1 MREPSNDL
9 WTGGPR
15 EQPSPS
21 FPTPPAVVIPSRR
34 APLLRPKRRWKR
46 RRRPLFP
53 FLTLFVLV
61 VSLTVG
67 AVAVRYLWPQESETD
82 PGIIATSSQ
91 QDPFAALERAETGTG
106 VTVTIS
112 PAPEET
118 LTATEIYQKCVPS
131 IVSLWA
137 EGDGTSSTGTGIVM
151 SADGYLL
158 TNAHVVANSLRVY
171 AAFHDDT
178 ILEAKLVGAD
188 ADADVAVLKVDAHG
202 LSPAEFGDSDQLLCG
217 DMVVAIG
224 DPLGYRASWESLVN
238 FRDEEATRRTETI
251 SAEAQ
256 WFEDHSPID
265 PKYRKEKVKGVSA
278 KVITATMLDAMG
290 VSPLLS
296 GGAILA
302 GVFMGDRCSPVS
314 TSAALVAVVT
324 KTNLYTNLKLMVKTS
339 VVPLLAACAVY
350 AAIGLLNPGRDAGID
365 VTGIFRSAFS
375 LHWTTYLPAV
385 VLLALIFLKF
395 SIRLTMVASTL
406 AAVLLCAFVQDMP
419 WRTIGETLV
428 LGFAPEDPGVAKMLA
443 GGGLVSM
450 LPVCAIILISSTYSG
465 LLEGTGLIAR
475 LKGLLP
481 GVARRLTPFGAVLT
495 TAVVTCGIACNQA
508 LPVMLTNQLCDQV
521 RPDRQKMAID
531 LENTVIVIA
540 PLIPWSIAGAVP
552 IASVGAPAACVLA
565 AFYLWFLPLWQWIL
579 AFVERARQTRG
590 A

>member
-1 MREPSNDL
+1 MLE
-9 WTGGPR
+9 G
-15 EQPSPS
+15 
-21 FPTPPAVVIPSRR
+21 I
-34 APLLRPKRRWKR
+34 
-46 RRRPLFP
+46 
-53 FLTLFVLV
+53 VLG
-61 VSLTVG
+61 L
-67 AVAVRYLWPQESETD
+67 
-82 PGIIATSSQ
+82 
-91 QDPFAALERAETGTG
+91 FAAAILSCALTGHTVIWALIAGFFLFSGYGLFRGHGLKALGAMASKGVRTIMGIVIVMALIGMLTGSWRASGTIARLVTDAAGFITPEWGLLAAFLLNGLLSTLTGTAFG
-106 VTVTIS
+106 TV
-112 PAPEET
+112 
-118 LTATEIYQKCVPS
+118 ATM
-131 IVSLWA
+131 
-137 EGDGTSSTGTGIVM
+137 G
-151 SADGYLL
+151 
-158 TNAHVVANSLRVY
+158 
-171 AAFHDDT
+171 
-178 ILEAKLVGAD
+178 
-188 ADADVAVLKVDAHG
+188 
-202 LSPAEFGDSDQLLCG
+202 
-217 DMVVAIG
+217 
-224 DPLGYRASWESLVN
+224 
-238 FRDEEATRRTETI
+238 
-251 SAEAQ
+251 
-256 WFEDHSPID
+256 
-265 PKYRKEKVKGVSA
+265 
-278 KVITATMLDAMG
+278 VITATMLDAMG

-314 TSAALVAVVT
+314 
-324 KTNLYTNLKLMVKTS
+324 TS

-508 LPVMLTNQLCDQV
+508 LPVMLTNQLCDEV

>member
-1 MREPSNDL
+1 MLE
-9 WTGGPR
+9 G
-15 EQPSPS
+15 
-21 FPTPPAVVIPSRR
+21 I
-34 APLLRPKRRWKR
+34 
-46 RRRPLFP
+46 
-53 FLTLFVLV
+53 VLG
-61 VSLTVG
+61 L
-67 AVAVRYLWPQESETD
+67 
-82 PGIIATSSQ
+82 
-91 QDPFAALERAETGTG
+91 FAAAILSCALTGHTVIWALIAGFFLFSGYGLFRGHGLKALGAMASKG
-106 VTVTIS
+106 VRTIM
-112 PAPEET
+112 
-118 LTATEIYQKCVPS
+118 
-131 IVSLWA
+131 
-137 EGDGTSSTGTGIVM
+137 GIVIVM
-151 SADGYLL
+151 ALIGMLTGSWRASGTIARLVTDAAGFITPEWGLL
-158 TNAHVVANSLRVY
+158 
-171 AAFHDDT
+171 AAFLLNGLLPT
-178 ILEAKLVGAD
+178 LAATAFGT
-188 ADADVAVLKVDAHG
+188 VATMG
-202 LSPAEFGDSDQLLCG
+202 
-217 DMVVAIG
+217 
-224 DPLGYRASWESLVN
+224 
-238 FRDEEATRRTETI
+238 
-251 SAEAQ
+251 
-256 WFEDHSPID
+256 
-265 PKYRKEKVKGVSA
+265 
-278 KVITATMLDAMG
+278 VITATMLDAMG

-339 VVPLLAACAVY
+339 VVPLLAAGAVY

-508 LPVMLTNQLCDQV
+508 LPVMLTNQLCDEV

>member
-1 MREPSNDL
+1 MLE
-9 WTGGPR
+9 G
-15 EQPSPS
+15 
-21 FPTPPAVVIPSRR
+21 I
-34 APLLRPKRRWKR
+34 
-46 RRRPLFP
+46 
-53 FLTLFVLV
+53 VLG
-61 VSLTVG
+61 L
-67 AVAVRYLWPQESETD
+67 
-82 PGIIATSSQ
+82 
-91 QDPFAALERAETGTG
+91 FAAAILSCALTGHTVIWALIAGFFLFSGYGLFRGHGLKALGAMASKGVRTIMGIVIVMALIGMLTGSWRASGTIARLVTDAASFITPEWGLLAAFLLNGLLSTLTGTAFG
-106 VTVTIS
+106 TV
-112 PAPEET
+112 
-118 LTATEIYQKCVPS
+118 ATM
-131 IVSLWA
+131 
-137 EGDGTSSTGTGIVM
+137 G
-151 SADGYLL
+151 
-158 TNAHVVANSLRVY
+158 
-171 AAFHDDT
+171 
-178 ILEAKLVGAD
+178 
-188 ADADVAVLKVDAHG
+188 
-202 LSPAEFGDSDQLLCG
+202 
-217 DMVVAIG
+217 
-224 DPLGYRASWESLVN
+224 
-238 FRDEEATRRTETI
+238 
-251 SAEAQ
+251 
-256 WFEDHSPID
+256 
-265 PKYRKEKVKGVSA
+265 
-278 KVITATMLDAMG
+278 VITATMLDAMG

-365 VTGIFRSAFS
+365 VTGIFRSA
-375 LHWTTYLPAV
+375 
-385 VLLALIFLKF
+385 F

-508 LPVMLTNQLCDQV
+508 LPVMLTNQLCDEV

-579 AFVERARQTRG
+579 AFVERARQTRE

>member
-1 MREPSNDL
+1 MLE
-9 WTGGPR
+9 G
-15 EQPSPS
+15 
-21 FPTPPAVVIPSRR
+21 I
-34 APLLRPKRRWKR
+34 
-46 RRRPLFP
+46 
-53 FLTLFVLV
+53 VLG
-61 VSLTVG
+61 L
-67 AVAVRYLWPQESETD
+67 
-82 PGIIATSSQ
+82 
-91 QDPFAALERAETGTG
+91 FAAAILSCALTGHTVIWALIAGFFLFSGYGLFRGHGLKALGAMASKGVRTIMGIVIVMALIGMLTGSWRASGTIARLVTDAAGFITPEWGLLAAFLLNGLLSTLTGTAFG
-106 VTVTIS
+106 TV
-112 PAPEET
+112 
-118 LTATEIYQKCVPS
+118 ATM
-131 IVSLWA
+131 
-137 EGDGTSSTGTGIVM
+137 G
-151 SADGYLL
+151 
-158 TNAHVVANSLRVY
+158 
-171 AAFHDDT
+171 
-178 ILEAKLVGAD
+178 
-188 ADADVAVLKVDAHG
+188 
-202 LSPAEFGDSDQLLCG
+202 
-217 DMVVAIG
+217 
-224 DPLGYRASWESLVN
+224 
-238 FRDEEATRRTETI
+238 
-251 SAEAQ
+251 
-256 WFEDHSPID
+256 
-265 PKYRKEKVKGVSA
+265 
-278 KVITATMLDAMG
+278 VITATM
-290 VSPLLS
+290 
-296 GGAILA
+296 
-302 GVFMGDRCSPVS
+302 
-314 TSAALVAVVT
+314 LVAVVT

-508 LPVMLTNQLCDQV
+508 LPVMLTNQLCDEV

>member
-1 MREPSNDL
+1 MLE
-9 WTGGPR
+9 G
-15 EQPSPS
+15 
-21 FPTPPAVVIPSRR
+21 I
-34 APLLRPKRRWKR
+34 
-46 RRRPLFP
+46 
-53 FLTLFVLV
+53 VLG
-61 VSLTVG
+61 L
-67 AVAVRYLWPQESETD
+67 
-82 PGIIATSSQ
+82 
-91 QDPFAALERAETGTG
+91 FAAAILSCALTGHTVIWALIAGFFLFSGYGLFRGHGLKALGAMASKGVRTNMGIVIVMALIGTIARLVTDAAGFITPEWGLLAAFLLNGLLSTLTGTAFG
-106 VTVTIS
+106 TV
-112 PAPEET
+112 
-118 LTATEIYQKCVPS
+118 ATM
-131 IVSLWA
+131 
-137 EGDGTSSTGTGIVM
+137 G
-151 SADGYLL
+151 
-158 TNAHVVANSLRVY
+158 
-171 AAFHDDT
+171 
-178 ILEAKLVGAD
+178 
-188 ADADVAVLKVDAHG
+188 
-202 LSPAEFGDSDQLLCG
+202 
-217 DMVVAIG
+217 
-224 DPLGYRASWESLVN
+224 
-238 FRDEEATRRTETI
+238 
-251 SAEAQ
+251 
-256 WFEDHSPID
+256 
-265 PKYRKEKVKGVSA
+265 
-278 KVITATMLDAMG
+278 VITATMLDAMG

-395 SIRLTMVASTL
+395 SIRLTMVA
-406 AAVLLCAFVQDMP
+406 AFVQDMP

-508 LPVMLTNQLCDQV
+508 LPVMLTNQLCDEV

>member
-1 MREPSNDL
+1 MLE
-9 WTGGPR
+9 G
-15 EQPSPS
+15 
-21 FPTPPAVVIPSRR
+21 I
-34 APLLRPKRRWKR
+34 
-46 RRRPLFP
+46 
-53 FLTLFVLV
+53 VLG
-61 VSLTVG
+61 L
-67 AVAVRYLWPQESETD
+67 
-82 PGIIATSSQ
+82 
-91 QDPFAALERAETGTG
+91 FAAAILSCALTGHTVIWALIAGFFLFSGYGLFRGHGLKALGAMASKGVRTIMGIVIVMALIGMLTGSWRASGTIARLVTDAASFITPEWGLLAAFLLNGLLSTLTGTAFG
-106 VTVTIS
+106 TV
-112 PAPEET
+112 
-118 LTATEIYQKCVPS
+118 ATM
-131 IVSLWA
+131 
-137 EGDGTSSTGTGIVM
+137 G
-151 SADGYLL
+151 
-158 TNAHVVANSLRVY
+158 
-171 AAFHDDT
+171 
-178 ILEAKLVGAD
+178 
-188 ADADVAVLKVDAHG
+188 
-202 LSPAEFGDSDQLLCG
+202 
-217 DMVVAIG
+217 
-224 DPLGYRASWESLVN
+224 
-238 FRDEEATRRTETI
+238 
-251 SAEAQ
+251 
-256 WFEDHSPID
+256 
-265 PKYRKEKVKGVSA
+265 
-278 KVITATMLDAMG
+278 VITATMLDAMG
-290 VSPLLS
+290 VSPLLP

-314 TSAALVAVVT
+314 
-324 KTNLYTNLKLMVKTS
+324 TS

-508 LPVMLTNQLCDQV
+508 LPVMLTNQLCDEV

-579 AFVERARQTRG
+579 AFVERARQTRE

>member
-1 MREPSNDL
+1 MLE
-9 WTGGPR
+9 G
-15 EQPSPS
+15 
-21 FPTPPAVVIPSRR
+21 I
-34 APLLRPKRRWKR
+34 
-46 RRRPLFP
+46 
-53 FLTLFVLV
+53 VLG
-61 VSLTVG
+61 L
-67 AVAVRYLWPQESETD
+67 
-82 PGIIATSSQ
+82 
-91 QDPFAALERAETGTG
+91 FAAAILSCALTGHTVIWALIAGFFLFSSYGLFRGHGLKALGAMASKGVRTIMGIVIVMALIGMLTGSWRAAAFLLNGLLSTLTGTAFG
-106 VTVTIS
+106 TV
-112 PAPEET
+112 
-118 LTATEIYQKCVPS
+118 ATM
-131 IVSLWA
+131 
-137 EGDGTSSTGTGIVM
+137 G
-151 SADGYLL
+151 
-158 TNAHVVANSLRVY
+158 
-171 AAFHDDT
+171 
-178 ILEAKLVGAD
+178 
-188 ADADVAVLKVDAHG
+188 
-202 LSPAEFGDSDQLLCG
+202 
-217 DMVVAIG
+217 
-224 DPLGYRASWESLVN
+224 
-238 FRDEEATRRTETI
+238 
-251 SAEAQ
+251 
-256 WFEDHSPID
+256 
-265 PKYRKEKVKGVSA
+265 
-278 KVITATMLDAMG
+278 VITATMLDAMG

-508 LPVMLTNQLCDQV
+508 LPVMLTNQLCDEV

>member
-1 MREPSNDL
+1 MLE
-9 WTGGPR
+9 G
-15 EQPSPS
+15 
-21 FPTPPAVVIPSRR
+21 I
-34 APLLRPKRRWKR
+34 
-46 RRRPLFP
+46 
-53 FLTLFVLV
+53 VLG
-61 VSLTVG
+61 L
-67 AVAVRYLWPQESETD
+67 
-82 PGIIATSSQ
+82 
-91 QDPFAALERAETGTG
+91 FAAAILSCALTGHTVIWALIAGFFLFSGYGLFRGHGLKALGAMASKGVRTIMGIVIVMALIGMLTGSWRASGTIARLVTDAAGFITPEWGLLAAFLLNGLLSTLTGTAFGTVATMG
-106 VTVTIS
+106 V
-112 PAPEET
+112 
-118 LTATEIYQKCVPS
+118 L
-131 IVSLWA
+131 
-137 EGDGTSSTGTGIVM
+137 
-151 SADGYLL
+151 
-158 TNAHVVANSLRVY
+158 
-171 AAFHDDT
+171 
-178 ILEAKLVGAD
+178 
-188 ADADVAVLKVDAHG
+188 
-202 LSPAEFGDSDQLLCG
+202 
-217 DMVVAIG
+217 
-224 DPLGYRASWESLVN
+224 
-238 FRDEEATRRTETI
+238 
-251 SAEAQ
+251 
-256 WFEDHSPID
+256 
-265 PKYRKEKVKGVSA
+265 
-278 KVITATMLDAMG
+278 TATMLDAMG

-314 TSAALVAVVT
+314 TSAA
-324 KTNLYTNLKLMVKTS
+324 
-339 VVPLLAACAVY
+339 PLLAACAVY

-508 LPVMLTNQLCDQV
+508 LPVMLTNQLCDEV

-579 AFVERARQTRG
+579 AFVERARQTRE

>member
-1 MREPSNDL
+1 MLE
-9 WTGGPR
+9 G
-15 EQPSPS
+15 
-21 FPTPPAVVIPSRR
+21 I
-34 APLLRPKRRWKR
+34 
-46 RRRPLFP
+46 
-53 FLTLFVLV
+53 VLG
-61 VSLTVG
+61 L
-67 AVAVRYLWPQESETD
+67 
-82 PGIIATSSQ
+82 
-91 QDPFAALERAETGTG
+91 FAAAILSCALTGHTVIWALIAGFFLFSGYGLFRGHGLKALGAMASKGVRTIMGIVIVMALIGMLTGSWRASGTIARLVTDAAGFITPEWGLLAAFLLNGLLSTLTGTAFG
-106 VTVTIS
+106 TV
-112 PAPEET
+112 
-118 LTATEIYQKCVPS
+118 ATM
-131 IVSLWA
+131 
-137 EGDGTSSTGTGIVM
+137 G
-151 SADGYLL
+151 
-158 TNAHVVANSLRVY
+158 
-171 AAFHDDT
+171 
-178 ILEAKLVGAD
+178 
-188 ADADVAVLKVDAHG
+188 
-202 LSPAEFGDSDQLLCG
+202 
-217 DMVVAIG
+217 
-224 DPLGYRASWESLVN
+224 
-238 FRDEEATRRTETI
+238 
-251 SAEAQ
+251 
-256 WFEDHSPID
+256 
-265 PKYRKEKVKGVSA
+265 
-278 KVITATMLDAMG
+278 VITATMLDAMG

-296 GGAILA
+296 VGAILA

-339 VVPLLAACAVY
+339 VVPLLAAGAVY

-428 LGFAPEDPGVAKMLA
+428 LGFAPEDPGVAKML
-443 GGGLVSM
+443 
-450 LPVCAIILISSTYSG
+450 
-465 LLEGTGLIAR
+465 EGTGLIAR

-508 LPVMLTNQLCDQV
+508 LPVMLTNQLCDEV

>member
-1 MREPSNDL
+1 MLE
-9 WTGGPR
+9 G
-15 EQPSPS
+15 
-21 FPTPPAVVIPSRR
+21 I
-34 APLLRPKRRWKR
+34 
-46 RRRPLFP
+46 
-53 FLTLFVLV
+53 VLG
-61 VSLTVG
+61 L
-67 AVAVRYLWPQESETD
+67 
-82 PGIIATSSQ
+82 
-91 QDPFAALERAETGTG
+91 FAAAILSCALTGHTVIWALIAGFFLFSGYGLFRGHGLKALGAMASKGVRTIMGIVIVMALIGMLTGSWRASGTIARLVTDAAGFITPEWGLLAAFLLNGLLSTLTGTAFG
-106 VTVTIS
+106 TV
-112 PAPEET
+112 
-118 LTATEIYQKCVPS
+118 ATM
-131 IVSLWA
+131 
-137 EGDGTSSTGTGIVM
+137 G
-151 SADGYLL
+151 
-158 TNAHVVANSLRVY
+158 
-171 AAFHDDT
+171 
-178 ILEAKLVGAD
+178 
-188 ADADVAVLKVDAHG
+188 
-202 LSPAEFGDSDQLLCG
+202 
-217 DMVVAIG
+217 
-224 DPLGYRASWESLVN
+224 
-238 FRDEEATRRTETI
+238 
-251 SAEAQ
+251 
-256 WFEDHSPID
+256 
-265 PKYRKEKVKGVSA
+265 
-278 KVITATMLDAMG
+278 VITATMLDAMG

-314 TSAALVAVVT
+314 TSAALV
-324 KTNLYTNLKLMVKTS
+324 
-339 VVPLLAACAVY
+339 
-350 AAIGLLNPGRDAGID
+350 
-365 VTGIFRSAFS
+365 
-375 LHWTTYLPAV
+375 AV

>member
-1 MREPSNDL
+1 M
-9 WTGGPR
+9 G
-15 EQPSPS
+15 
-21 FPTPPAVVIPSRR
+21 
-34 APLLRPKRRWKR
+34 
-46 RRRPLFP
+46 
-53 FLTLFVLV
+53 
-61 VSLTVG
+61 
-67 AVAVRYLWPQESETD
+67 
-82 PGIIATSSQ
+82 
-91 QDPFAALERAETGTG
+91 
-106 VTVTIS
+106 
-112 PAPEET
+112 
-118 LTATEIYQKCVPS
+118 
-131 IVSLWA
+131 
-137 EGDGTSSTGTGIVM
+137 
-151 SADGYLL
+151 
-158 TNAHVVANSLRVY
+158 
-171 AAFHDDT
+171 
-178 ILEAKLVGAD
+178 
-188 ADADVAVLKVDAHG
+188 
-202 LSPAEFGDSDQLLCG
+202 
-217 DMVVAIG
+217 
-224 DPLGYRASWESLVN
+224 
-238 FRDEEATRRTETI
+238 
-251 SAEAQ
+251 
-256 WFEDHSPID
+256 
-265 PKYRKEKVKGVSA
+265 
-278 KVITATMLDAMG
+278 VITATMLDAMG

-339 VVPLLAACAVY
+339 VVPLLAACVVY

-465 LLEGTGLIAR
+465 LLEGHGPHAR

-481 GVARRLTPFGAVLT
+481 GRRAPPNALWRRPDDGRRHLRHRL
-495 TAVVTCGIACNQA
+495 QPA
-508 LPVMLTNQLCDQV
+508 LPVMLTNQLCDEV

>member
-1 MREPSNDL
+1 MLE
-9 WTGGPR
+9 G
-15 EQPSPS
+15 
-21 FPTPPAVVIPSRR
+21 I
-34 APLLRPKRRWKR
+34 
-46 RRRPLFP
+46 
-53 FLTLFVLV
+53 VLG
-61 VSLTVG
+61 L
-67 AVAVRYLWPQESETD
+67 
-82 PGIIATSSQ
+82 
-91 QDPFAALERAETGTG
+91 FAAAILSCALTGHTVIWALIAGFFLFSGYGLFRGHGLKALGAMASKGVRTIMGIVIVMALIGMLTGSWRASGTIARLVTDAAGFITPEWGLLAAFLLNGLLSTLTGTAFG
-106 VTVTIS
+106 TV
-112 PAPEET
+112 
-118 LTATEIYQKCVPS
+118 AT
-131 IVSLWA
+131 
-137 EGDGTSSTGTGIVM
+137 
-151 SADGYLL
+151 
-158 TNAHVVANSLRVY
+158 
-171 AAFHDDT
+171 
-178 ILEAKLVGAD
+178 
-188 ADADVAVLKVDAHG
+188 
-202 LSPAEFGDSDQLLCG
+202 
-217 DMVVAIG
+217 
-224 DPLGYRASWESLVN
+224 
-238 FRDEEATRRTETI
+238 
-251 SAEAQ
+251 
-256 WFEDHSPID
+256 
-265 PKYRKEKVKGVSA
+265 
-278 KVITATMLDAMG
+278 
-290 VSPLLS
+290 
-296 GGAILA
+296 
-302 GVFMGDRCSPVS
+302 MGDRCSPVS

-324 KTNLYTNLKLMVKTS
+324 KTNLYTNLKLMMKTS

-508 LPVMLTNQLCDQV
+508 LPVMLTNQLCDEV

>member
-1 MREPSNDL
+1 MLE
-9 WTGGPR
+9 G
-15 EQPSPS
+15 
-21 FPTPPAVVIPSRR
+21 I
-34 APLLRPKRRWKR
+34 
-46 RRRPLFP
+46 
-53 FLTLFVLV
+53 VLG
-61 VSLTVG
+61 L
-67 AVAVRYLWPQESETD
+67 
-82 PGIIATSSQ
+82 
-91 QDPFAALERAETGTG
+91 FAAAILSCALTGHTVIWALIAGFFLFSGYWLFRGHGLKALGAMASKGVRTIMGIVIVMALIGMLTGSWRASGTIARLVTDAASFITPEWGLLAAFLLNGLLSTLTGTAFG
-106 VTVTIS
+106 TV
-112 PAPEET
+112 
-118 LTATEIYQKCVPS
+118 ATM
-131 IVSLWA
+131 
-137 EGDGTSSTGTGIVM
+137 G
-151 SADGYLL
+151 
-158 TNAHVVANSLRVY
+158 
-171 AAFHDDT
+171 
-178 ILEAKLVGAD
+178 
-188 ADADVAVLKVDAHG
+188 
-202 LSPAEFGDSDQLLCG
+202 
-217 DMVVAIG
+217 
-224 DPLGYRASWESLVN
+224 
-238 FRDEEATRRTETI
+238 
-251 SAEAQ
+251 
-256 WFEDHSPID
+256 
-265 PKYRKEKVKGVSA
+265 
-278 KVITATMLDAMG
+278 VITATMLDAMG

-508 LPVMLTNQLCDQV
+508 LPVMLTNQLCDEV

-579 AFVERARQTRG
+579 AFVERARQTRE

>member
-1 MREPSNDL
+1 MLE
-9 WTGGPR
+9 G
-15 EQPSPS
+15 
-21 FPTPPAVVIPSRR
+21 I
-34 APLLRPKRRWKR
+34 
-46 RRRPLFP
+46 
-53 FLTLFVLV
+53 VLG
-61 VSLTVG
+61 L
-67 AVAVRYLWPQESETD
+67 
-82 PGIIATSSQ
+82 
-91 QDPFAALERAETGTG
+91 FAAAILSCALTGHTVIWALIAGFFLFSGYGLFRGHGLKALGAMASKGVRTIMGIVIVMALIGMLTGSWRASGTIARLVTDAAGFITPEWGLLAAFLLNGLLSTLTGTAFG
-106 VTVTIS
+106 TV
-112 PAPEET
+112 
-118 LTATEIYQKCVPS
+118 ATM
-131 IVSLWA
+131 
-137 EGDGTSSTGTGIVM
+137 G
-151 SADGYLL
+151 
-158 TNAHVVANSLRVY
+158 
-171 AAFHDDT
+171 
-178 ILEAKLVGAD
+178 
-188 ADADVAVLKVDAHG
+188 
-202 LSPAEFGDSDQLLCG
+202 
-217 DMVVAIG
+217 
-224 DPLGYRASWESLVN
+224 
-238 FRDEEATRRTETI
+238 
-251 SAEAQ
+251 
-256 WFEDHSPID
+256 
-265 PKYRKEKVKGVSA
+265 
-278 KVITATMLDAMG
+278 VITATMLDAMG

-365 VTGIFRSAFS
+365 VTG
-375 LHWTTYLPAV
+375 
-385 VLLALIFLKF
+385 IFLKF